1 MVTEG
6 LVRTPDQNPEGAEVS
21 RRRASRL
28 WGWIIGVLALALFGA
43 AMGYV
48 ATSERA
54 TNTQFDLAHQSLTAT
69 QRSIDGVVTRLDA
82 TRHQLTVIDGQ
93 VVVDTAT
100 LASDSSQLREAKTA
114 LANAQAHET
123 NQTSVLADLKKC
135 LGGVEQAENALAVG
149 AQSVAIGAL
158 NAVSTSCQGA
168 VAASG

>member
-1 MVTEG
+1 MATEG
-6 LVRTPDQNPEGAEVS
+6 LVRNPDQDLESAEVI
-21 RRRASRL
+21 RRRATRL
-28 WGWIIGVLALALFGA
+28 WGWVVGVLALALFGV

-48 ATSERA
+48 ASNERA
-54 TNTQFDLAHQSLTAT
+54 TNTQFDLVHQSLTAT

-82 TRHQLTVIDGQ
+82 TRHKLTVVDGQ
-93 VVVDTAT
+93 VVDDTTT
-100 LASDSSQLREAKTA
+100 LASDSSQLREAKAA

-123 NQTSVLADLKKC
+123 NQTSVFVDLEKC
-135 LGGVEQAENALAVG
+135 LGGVEQALNALAVG